1 MAFHYSFPE
10 KVAHPAQRIHC
21 SCGSAMRL
29 KSRCCLLLAGSKI
42 FLSPLLPFWLI
53 RFFLRKSGLPVLHFV
68 ILRFS
73 LLRFSDSRD
82 PTLISDFNGC
92 SRFWAAHLVSSAITA
107 GSPCGCSAAYSPSAY
122 LTLPK
127 HLFSL
132 PFLHFSFGRLR
143 ADRCLPGGIG
153 APWGMPFRWVVLF
166 SVFFIQ
172 RLHSVRK
179 SSSSISLRN
188 AIKKSNC
195 FSRHL
200 SFTLKS
206 LISYL

>member
-42 FLSPLLPFWLI
+42 FLSPLLPVSILI
-53 RFFLRKSGLPVLHFV
+53 DSLLPSKLGLPLVVLHFV

-73 LLRFSDSRD
+73 LLPFSDSRD

-127 HLFSL
+127 HLFDFFFIYLFS
-132 PFLHFSFGRLR
+132 FLHFDFDL
-143 ADRCLPGGIG
+143 
-153 APWGMPFRWVVLF
+153 
-166 SVFFIQ
+166 
-172 RLHSVRK
+172 
-179 SSSSISLRN
+179 
-188 AIKKSNC
+188 
-195 FSRHL
+195 
-200 SFTLKS
+200 
-206 LISYL
+206 